1 MNSMVLYL
9 MQSSRSLLA
18 SDRSHRGR
26 RFDRTFHIYTLL
38 MYSNIR
44 SI

>member
-1 MNSMVLYL
+1 MSSMVLYL

-18 SDRSHRGR
+18 NDRSHRGR
-26 RFDRTFHIYTLL
+26 RCDRTFYICTLL